1 MKKVLFI
8 LMIIAMPLFS
18 NAQEVKH
25 YYIYNIVNFE
35 EPEERRLQG
44 NS

>member
-1 MKKVLFI
+1 MFNQHTMKKIILL

-25 YYIYNIVNFE
+25 YW
-35 EPEERRLQG
+35 
-44 NS
+44 